1 MVLRTPI
8 AFIGLIIAAHPPAEG
23 AVSLTASGT
32 GVQIGAELTFTAT
45 TDEADPVVK
54 VTFSYQGTGDTDEVA
69 TPPYQIAKGMDWTT
83 MENLTITA
91 TFDFENIPDQS
102 GTVEVD
108 VVDIT
113 IFAPTRPF
121 RGTTVT
127 FVARTDPTGL
137 SVASW
142 DWAYETVLLD
152 NEMTDTDDSDD
163 LSTWR
168 GRIVF
173 SGTVSVEATLL
184 DVPCTKSL
192 GISVRNRAGVGWNTP
207 IDCVEDNEPLW
218 GAPLFGYNEPL
229 GEIRDKDSNVIHII
243 VPQTSTGDW
252 SDGVVV
258 GQVPAGP
265 NAGLWYVVSESLVID
280 QETVINRYMK
290 SGGPPPE
297 PGATNFFAY
306 NDAGCISSDMADFV
320 TAVEHHEYRGT
331 PPTPE
336 SLEGHFGRME
346 VELDTGPGHPG
357 VAVEPLVETTEAELL
372 VEINVAVGFI
382 EGAIGGFT
390 ADGSWSDA
398 GPNWGG
404 EGSLGSGKH
413 TRYDVMAGDYYAGC
427 TFGPD
432 HL

>member
-1 MVLRTPI
+1 MVPRTPI
-8 AFIGLIIAAHPPAEG
+8 VFIGLIIVAQTPSNAA
-23 AVSLTASGT
+23 VTLTAGET
-32 GVQIGAELTFTAT
+32 GVQRGGELTFTAT
-45 TDEADPVVK
+45 TGETDLVVK
-54 VTFSYQGTGDTDEVA
+54 VTFSYQGSGDTDEVA
-69 TPPYQIAKGMDWTT
+69 TQPYQIIKSMDWAT
-83 MENLTITA
+83 MENLTVTA
-91 TFDFENIPDQS
+91 TFDFENISDQFD
-102 GTVEVD
+102 TVDVD

-113 IFAPTRPF
+113 LLAPTRPF

-127 FVARTDPTGL
+127 FIARTNPTDL
-137 SVASW
+137 SVSMW
-142 DWAYETVLLD
+142 DWAYDTALLD
-152 NEMTDTDDSDD
+152 NEMADTNGSDD

-173 SGTVSVEATLL
+173 SGTVGVEATLL

-207 IDCVEDNEPLW
+207 IDCVEDHEPLW

-229 GEIRDKDSNVIHII
+229 GQIRDKDSNVFHII

-252 SDGVVV
+252 SDGVIA
-258 GQVPAGP
+258 GQVPSGP
-265 NAGLWYVVSESLVID
+265 NAGLWYVISESMEID
-280 QETVINRYMK
+280 QETVINRYIK

-297 PGATNFFAY
+297 PGATSFFAY
-306 NDAGCISSDMADFV
+306 NDAGCISNDMADFV
-320 TAVEHHEYRGT
+320 TAIEHHEYRGT

-372 VEINVAVGFI
+372 QEVNWAVGFI
-382 EGAIGGFT
+382 EGAIDGFT
-390 ADGSWSDA
+390 GDGAWSQA

-404 EGSLGSGKH
+404 VGSLGSGQH
-413 TRYDVMAGDYYAGC
+413 TRYDVMAGDYYSGC